1 VLELIGIKSF
11 KIVALPYVFTVCSLW
26 GNKSKKTKKAIM
38 MASDL
43 FKCSKSSKLEC
54 FTISQR
60 QSARVKSLALSLLLA
75 PGLMVLPLTPACLSS
90 QAVAATADSSGS
102 SAANDMAASYKRLD
116 DFEEVIYGE
125 PRKYLTMDARL
136 KELEVKLFGKGQSG
150 TPDTRLTA
158 IARAISYGAA
168 QAPGS
173 VNDLTPTLDTV
184 SSATKT
190 KRDNSLPDYEVDS
203 SGALEDAMQLYSD
216 GKIAEAEAAFHGIIA
231 RDPKSADAY
240 YNLAVIQESRGD
252 TAGALSNYRQAYKL
266 KPTEADYAGAVQAI
280 EAKLGPVY
288 GTTAVASA
296 SAKPT
301 SSASSSPP
309 ASPASTPTVSSVDGA
324 GKNVSAADKK
334 LVSQAAVN
342 FKAKQYDQAIDKLKM
357 VANHNPRDADVQYA
371 IAQAYKAKGDMVGAQ
386 SYMVRAADLAPSN
399 TSYQRALAD
408 MRGTAASGSVAP
420 VVGAAPSTP
429 ASGNIQPFANSQ
441 APGAAKPGE
450 IFSGRATANAPSD
463 KNKRIKRAITYGIA
477 GAATSVLAS
486 TLLTS
491 KNARGGK
498 YNISRMRNAA
508 VTGAALGGLM
518 GYMLGK

>member
-1 VLELIGIKSF
+1 
-11 KIVALPYVFTVCSLW
+11 
-26 GNKSKKTKKAIM
+26 M

-371 IAQAYKAKGDMVGAQ
+371 IAQDRK
-386 SYMVRAADLAPSN
+386 
-399 TSYQRALAD
+399 
-408 MRGTAASGSVAP
+408 SV
-420 VVGAAPSTP
+420 V
-429 ASGNIQPFANSQ
+429 
-441 APGAAKPGE
+441 
-450 IFSGRATANAPSD
+450 
-463 KNKRIKRAITYGIA
+463 
-477 GAATSVLAS
+477 
-486 TLLTS
+486 
-491 KNARGGK
+491 
-498 YNISRMRNAA
+498 
-508 VTGAALGGLM
+508 
-518 GYMLGK
+518 

>member
-1 VLELIGIKSF
+1 ME
-11 KIVALPYVFTVCSLW
+11 IVALLNVFTVCSLW
-26 GNKSKKTKKAIM
+26 GNKSKKTKKAIT

-43 FKCSKSSKLEC
+43 YKGSKPSKLEC

-60 QSARVKSLALSLLLA
+60 QSARLKSLALSLLLA
-75 PGLMVLPLTPACLSS
+75 PGLMVLPFVPAF
-90 QAVAATADSSGS
+90 AASADSS
-102 SAANDMAASYKRLD
+102 SAAADLAASYKRLD

-125 PRKYLTMDARL
+125 PRKYLTVDARL
-136 KELEVKLFGKGQSG
+136 KELEVKLFGKGQTG
-150 TPDTRLTA
+150 TPDARLTA

-173 VNDLTPTLDTV
+173 VNELTPTLDTV
-184 SSATKT
+184 SSASKT
-190 KRDNSLPDYEVDS
+190 KKDNSLPDYEVDS

-240 YNLAVIQESRGD
+240 YNLAVIEESRGD

-266 KPTEADYAGAVQAI
+266 KPTEADYASAVQAI
-280 EAKLGPVY
+280 EAKLGPAY
-288 GTTAVASA
+288 GTTAVAAA

-301 SSASSSPP
+301 ASPSTPASSPS
-309 ASPASTPTVSSVDGA
+309 VSSVDGA
-324 GKNVSAADKK
+324 AKNVSAADKK
-334 LVSQAAVN
+334 LVAQAAVN
-342 FKAKQYDQAIDKLKM
+342 FKAKQYDQAIDKLKQ
-357 VANHNPRDADVQYA
+357 VANHNPKDADVQYA
-371 IAQAYKAKGDMVGAQ
+371 IAQAYRAKGDMVGAQ

-399 TSYQRALAD
+399 TSYQKALAD
-408 MRGTAASGSVAP
+408 MRGTAASGSAAP
-420 VVGAAPSTP
+420 VVGAAPATP

-441 APGAAKPGE
+441 APGASKPGE

>member
-1 VLELIGIKSF
+1 
-11 KIVALPYVFTVCSLW
+11 
-26 GNKSKKTKKAIM
+26 M

-216 GKIAEAEAAFHGIIA
+216 GKIAEAEAAFHGIIV

-252 TAGALSNYRQAYKL
+252 IAGALSNYRQAYKL

-408 MRGTAASGSVAP
+408 MRGTAASGSAAP

>member
-1 VLELIGIKSF
+1 ME
-11 KIVALPYVFTVCSLW
+11 IVALLNVFTVCSLW
-26 GNKSKKTKKAIM
+26 GNKSKKTKKAIT

-43 FKCSKSSKLEC
+43 YKGSKPSKLEC
-54 FTISQR
+54 FTISHR
-60 QSARVKSLALSLLLA
+60 QSARLKSLALSLLLA
-75 PGLMVLPLTPACLSS
+75 PGLMVLPLAPTF
-90 QAVAATADSSGS
+90 AATADSSSS
-102 SAANDMAASYKRLD
+102 SAASDLAASYKRLD

-136 KELEVKLFGKGQSG
+136 KELEVKLFGKGQTG

-184 SSATKT
+184 SSASKT
-190 KRDNSLPDYEVDS
+190 KKDNSLPDYEVDS

-240 YNLAVIQESRGD
+240 YNLAVIEESRGD

-266 KPTEADYAGAVQAI
+266 KPTETDYASAVQAI
-280 EAKLGPVY
+280 EAKLGPAY
-288 GTTAVASA
+288 GTTAIAA
-296 SAKPT
+296 ANANPT
-301 SSASSSPP
+301 PS
-309 ASPASTPTVSSVDGA
+309 ASTPASGPSVGAVDGA
-324 GKNVSAADKK
+324 AKNVSAADKK
-334 LVSQAAVN
+334 LVAQAAVN
-342 FKAKQYDQAIDKLKM
+342 FKAKQYDQAIDKLKQ
-357 VANHNPRDADVQYA
+357 VANHNPKDADVQYA
-371 IAQAYKAKGDMVGAQ
+371 IAQAYRAKGDMVGAQ

-399 TSYQRALAD
+399 TSYQKALAD
-408 MRGTAASGSVAP
+408 MRGTATSGSAAP
-420 VVGAAPSTP
+420 VVGASPATP